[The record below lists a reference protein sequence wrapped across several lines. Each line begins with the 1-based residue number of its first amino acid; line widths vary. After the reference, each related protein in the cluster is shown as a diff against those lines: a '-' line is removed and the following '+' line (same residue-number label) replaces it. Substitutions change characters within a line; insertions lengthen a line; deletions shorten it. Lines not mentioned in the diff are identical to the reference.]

1 MLVVCTEG
9 HEPVCWD
16 PVDTDECWMC
26 GRSILAP
33 PSNARYSEARGDKL
47 HLDGSAIAAAAVQLR
62 SRSRR
67 KRKAP
72 RPVP

>member
-1 MLVVCTEG
+1 VLVVCTES

-16 PVDTDECWMC
+16 PAETDECWMC

-47 HLDGSAIAAAAVQLR
+47 HLDRSPREAGVQLR
-62 SRSRR
+62 SRARR
-67 KRKAP
+67 KRTAP